1 MAQWWNNLVTGLGQQ
16 NAPFGFAPGTDPYQA
31 GMQQIGNIGAGMLAN
46 STSNPLEAFGRGYL
60 GSQEIA
66 QQNSKEAFAAK
77 QMMDQAEEKRLE
89 RQAQAEQQA
98 QMEEAISGLP
108 PEQQALARIMP
119 EKYFGNVIE
128 GQFQTAQ
135 ADEFGL
141 NPVPLWNRK
150 TKEYVGMG
158 QLSKSG
164 GVYFNG
170 GKLAGDS
177 DVMPMDP
184 RSLAMEK
191 SAGSLEGSAPKFM
204 VERYTKEIRP
214 AMIQTAEAL
223 SAVGQAKK
231 LIPKIQAG
239 SGAEISQAIR
249 GWGAT
254 MGLNV
259 DESVLSDT
267 QAYQNFI
274 GNIVI
279 PKMQQLGGNDSN
291 EEMRKMYSLSGG
303 DITQARAA
311 LTLTIEYT
319 DKLLRQRMAQYKA
332 QEEFVLPYLSGLPSV
347 EQVPGSGITSPVT
360 SEGEVTYNPKT
371 GEFE

>member
-16 NAPFGFAPGTDPYQA
+16 NAPFGFAPGTDPYKA

-77 QMMDQAEEKRLE
+77 QMMEQAEEKRLE

-98 QMEEAISGLP
+98 QMEQAISGLP
-108 PEQQALARIMP
+108 PDQQALARMMP
-119 EKYFGNVIE
+119 EKFFGSQIE
-128 GQFQTAQ
+128 SMYQPAQTN
-135 ADEFGL
+135 EFGL
-141 NPVPLWNRK
+141 NPIPLVDK
-150 TKEYVGMG
+150 DGKFAGMG
-158 QLSKSG
+158 QASKTGGIFLNGQDISQSG
-164 GVYFNG
+164 
-170 GKLAGDS
+170 L
-177 DVMPMDP
+177 MPMDP
-184 RSLAMEK
+184 NSLAEAR
-191 SAGSLEGSAPKFM
+191 SRGNLEGSAPRKM
-204 VERYTKEIRP
+204 VEEYTTKIRP

-223 SAVGQAKK
+223 SAVSNAKK

-360 SEGEVTYNPKT
+360 SEGEVTYNPET

>member
-46 STSNPLEAFGRGYL
+46 STSNPMEAFGRGYL

-77 QMMDQAEEKRLE
+77 QMMEQAEEKRLE

-98 QMEEAISGLP
+98 QMETAISGLP
-108 PEQQALARIMP
+108 PEQQALARMMP
-119 EKYFGNVIE
+119 EKFFGEQISAMY
-128 GQFQTAQ
+128 QTAQ
-135 ADEFGL
+135 ADEYGL
-141 NPVPLWNRK
+141 NPIPLVDTQGNFA
-150 TKEYVGMG
+150 GMG
-158 QLSKSG
+158 QASKSG
-164 GVYFNG
+164 GIYLNG
-170 GKLAGDS
+170 KNISDS
-177 DVMPMDP
+177 GLMPMDP
-184 RSLAMEK
+184 QGLAEARS
-191 SAGSLEGSAPKFM
+191 SGSMTGSAPKKM
-204 VERYTKEIRP
+204 IEEYTTKIRP
-214 AMIQTAEAL
+214 AMIQTAEAMA
-223 SAVGQAKK
+223 AVTEAKK

-239 SGAEISQAIR
+239 SGAEIAQAIR

-259 DESVLSDT
+259 DESILADT

-303 DITQARAA
+303 DITQAPAA
-311 LTLTIEYT
+311 LALTIEYT
-319 DKLLRQRMAQYKA
+319 DKLLRQRLAQYKA
-332 QEEFVLPYLSGLPSV
+332 QEEFVLPYLRGLPAV
-347 EQVPGSGITSPVT
+347 DQVPTGNVTAPVT
-360 SEGEVTYNPKT
+360 GEGEVTYNPET

>member
-66 QQNSKEAFAAK
+66 RQNSKEAFAAK
-77 QMMDQAEEKRLE
+77 QMMEQAEERRLE

-98 QMEEAISGLP
+98 MMEQAISGLP
-108 PEQQALARIMP
+108 PDQQALARMMP
-119 EKYFGNVIE
+119 EKFFGEQINQ
-128 GQFQTAQ
+128 QFATRGTP
-135 ADEFGL
+135 EFGL
-141 NPVPLWNRK
+141 NLVPVVDNSGNF
-150 TKEYVGMG
+150 VGMG
-158 QLSKSG
+158 QPSKG
-164 GVYFNG
+164 GGIFMNG
-170 GKLAGDS
+170 KEISELGFA
-177 DVMPMDP
+177 PMDP
-184 RSLAMEK
+184 RSLAEERA
-191 SAGSLEGSAPKFM
+191 SGTLTGGAPKGM
-204 VERYTKEIRP
+204 ITEYTTKIRP
-214 AMIQTAEAL
+214 AMIQTQEAL
-223 SAVGQAKK
+223 AAVGQAKK
-231 LIPKIQAG
+231 LIPKIQSG
-239 SGAEISQAIR
+239 SGAEIAQAIR

-303 DITQARAA
+303 DITQAREA
-311 LTLTIEYT
+311 LSLTIEYT
-319 DKLLRQRMAQYKA
+319 EKLLKQRMSQYKA
-332 QEEFVLPYLSGLPSV
+332 QEDFVRPYLPGLPSV
-347 EQVPGSGITSPVT
+347 DQVPMGDVAAPITG
-360 SEGEVTYNPKT
+360 EGEVTYNPET